1 MKDKIK
7 LIVVLLFIIIIAGF
21 FIFKPKSKVETGV
34 KGNSDVK
41 VPDIVVSENYQDPW
55 FRKWLAENYEKD
67 LIDHKSY
74 VREWSEVIQ
83 YIQDS
88 PFYKDTA
95 LLSEKGWANEKIA
108 DPWLIAIAKRE
119 NYTIVTDEVKNIN
132 LSDKNPSKNAK
143 IPDVCEEFKI
153 RCISMNQ
160 FFAEIGLS
168 I

>member
-1 MKDKIK
+1 MVQGLVSDK
-7 LIVVLLFIIIIAGF
+7 
-21 FIFKPKSKVETGV
+21 
-34 KGNSDVK
+34 
-41 VPDIVVSENYQDPW
+41 
-55 FRKWLAENYEKD
+55 YEKD

-74 VREWSEVIQ
+74 AREWSEVIQ

-88 PFYKDTA
+88 PLYKDTA

-108 DPWLIAIAKRE
+108 DPWLFAIAKRE

-143 IPDVCEEFKI
+143 IPDVCEKFKI

>member
-1 MKDKIK
+1 MY
-7 LIVVLLFIIIIAGF
+7 LLDSNIYINFYDIYYRNEF
-21 FIFKPKSKVETGV
+21 FPTFWLNFVSIL
-34 KGNSDVK
+34 NSDVK

-55 FRKWLAENYEKD
+55 FRKWLAENYKKD

-143 IPDVCEEFKI
+143 IPDVCEVFKI

-168 I
+168 L

>member
-1 MKDKIK
+1 MY
-7 LIVVLLFIIIIAGF
+7 LLDSNIYINFYDRYYRNEF
-21 FIFKPKSKVETGV
+21 FPTFWLNFVSIL
-34 KGNSDVK
+34 NSDVK

-55 FRKWLAENYEKD
+55 FRKWLAENYKKD

-108 DPWLIAIAKRE
+108 DPWLSAIAKRE